1 MHDLFSL
8 ILLSYYLVPLI
19 VRLCFPR
26 YVIAYCLTCVA
37 PQAYET
43 CRIHQQIMGWI
54 AVQEQ
59 VEMLGIKL

>member
-8 ILLSYYLVPLI
+8 ILQSYYIVPLI
-19 VRLCFPR
+19 IQLCSPQ